1 MMTNNMRI
9 RPALA
14 SDKSAIWVILEP
26 IVRSGI
32 YYHGFPS
39 NMPEQEM
46 LAFWF
51 SPGHEIFVAESDGVV
66 VGTYVLRADPSGED
80 RVANCAYGTI
90 NNFEGRGVGHAMC
103 GHSLAIARERGY
115 EAMQFNQVISTNTR
129 AVKLWERNGFEITGL
144 APNPFVHPSLGLT
157 DMYVMYR
164 KL

>member
-1 MMTNNMRI
+1 MMTNDIRI
-9 RPALA
+9 RPMLA
-14 SDKSAIWVILEP
+14 SDKPAIWLILEP

-32 YYHGFPS
+32 YCHGFPS
-39 NMPEQEM
+39 NEQEI

-51 SPGHEIFVAESDGVV
+51 SPGHEIFVAESNGAL
-66 VGTYVLRADPSGED
+66 VGTYFLRADPFGGD
-80 RVANCAYGTI
+80 HVANCAYGTA

-103 GHSLAIARERGY
+103 RHSLVTARERGY

-129 AVKLWERNGFEITGL
+129 AVTLWERNGFKIIGL
-144 APNPFVHPSLGLT
+144 ASQPFVHPSLGLT